1 MSPSHLPVLSIYVPL
16 LLGPGRTPCLSMS
29 AAQPLA
35 GRAAT
40 EPTANPWD
48 SSQGCPLLGA
58 PSPSPINDMFSIR
71 QPWHFFAWLR
81 RPGTKALLAS
91 EPPLVMWPPQ
101 VTGNVSAGRDAGS
114 VGVESDFGDVGEG
127 DTAVGEHGVSEGW
140 CGQPQEG
147 AGTAGGVYRFNRWK
161 GRRSGQ
167 R

>member
-16 LLGPGRTPCLSMS
+16 LPGPGRTPCLSTS

-35 GRAAT
+35 GRAGT

-58 PSPSPINDMFSIR
+58 PSPSPINGVFSIHHA
-71 QPWHFFAWLR
+71 WHFFAKLR
-81 RPGTKALLAS
+81 RPGTRALLAS
-91 EPPLVMWPPQ
+91 GPLMAMWPPQ
-101 VTGNVSAGRDAGS
+101 VTGSVSAGRGTGG
-114 VGVESDFGDVGEG
+114 VGVGGDCGGVGEG
-127 DTAVGEHGVSEGW
+127 GTAVGEHGVRGDGVGS
-140 CGQPQEG
+140 PRK
-147 AGTAGGVYRFNRWK
+147 ARGTAGGVYRFNRWK